1 MRRRKNT
8 FLHTCFRSP
17 FFQRGLNYLFS
28 FHYRTLRIPRSKR
41 RTYRWRNAWCRLKS
55 YNVASYIILSR
66 TYRPNGPSSV
76 RRKSTV
82 GGYEC
87 LSEVGFWYPRSLFD
101 TPYDFIVALD
111 ALGFVLGGAVANA
124 EGKGLVTVRKGNK
137 LPLEDDRKAS
147 VTFEDHD
154 GEKTMEVRKDLVKVN
169 SRILLIDE
177 WIGTGAQ
184 IKHVTEML
192 EGQLGASVVGI
203 AVAYCFPD
211 HSGAMEIA
219 RTRNLFAANCLVC
232 AYFLCQCEGQK
243 LDKGVV
249 ASIENNDTTSPCER
263 NCSESSTLKS

>member
-1 MRRRKNT
+1 MPAIGSSLT
-8 FLHTCFRSP
+8 MS
-17 FFQRGLNYLFS
+17 
-28 FHYRTLRIPRSKR
+28 R
-41 RTYRWRNAWCRLKS
+41 RTSSYLALIDQTGRPRFDVSPLWADTNAFQKLVS
-55 YNVASYIILSR
+55 DIR
-66 TYRPNGPSSV
+66 TH
-76 RRKSTV
+76 
-82 GGYEC
+82 
-87 LSEVGFWYPRSLFD
+87 FFD

-111 ALGFVLGGAVANA
+111 ALGFLLGGAVANA
-124 EGKGLVTVRKGNK
+124 EGKGLVMVRKGGK

-184 IKHVTEML
+184 IKHVIEML
-192 EGQLGASVVGI
+192 EVQLGASVVGI

-211 HSGAMEIA
+211 HPGAMEIA

-249 ASIENNDTTSPCER
+249 ARIENNDTTNLGER